1 MTGVRSNLTI
11 EDERVNAALT
21 HVAQAGGDTSALM
34 AEISGAMLFSVH
46 RRFETETAPNG
57 TPWAR
62 HAPRTAKARLKR
74 SRKNAAGT
82 QLGTPKILRDS
93 NRLYSSIISEASSD
107 EAAVGTN
114 LVYAAIHQAG
124 GTVTQYPQS
133 RMVRFRKVG
142 RQTRFAKK
150 AHKRAYDRPVTYGAR
165 TIVIPARPYLGFSDT
180 DQTEILAIT
189 EAHFEATISDVDRGH
204 AP

>member
-21 HVAQAGGDTSALM
+21 RVANAGGDTSALM
-34 AEISGAMLFSVH
+34 AEISGAMLFSVQ
-46 RRFETETAPNG
+46 RRFETETAPDG
-57 TPWAR
+57 TPWQR

-74 SRKNAAGT
+74 SRKNT
-82 QLGTPKILRDS
+82 PVTPKILRDS

-114 LVYAAIHQAG
+114 LIYAAIHQAG
-124 GTVTQYPQS
+124 GTVMQYPQS

-142 RQTRFAKK
+142 RKTRFAKK
-150 AHKRAYDRPVTYGAR
+150 AHKRAYDRPVTYGER

-180 DQTEILAIT
+180 DQTEILAIAG
-189 EAHFEATISDVDRGH
+189 AHFEAAISDVARGR

>member
-21 HVAQAGGDTSALM
+21 RVADAGGDTSTLM
-34 AEISGAMLFSVH
+34 AEISGAMLFSVQ
-46 RRFETETAPNG
+46 RRFETESAPDG

-74 SRKNAAGT
+74 SRKNAPV
-82 QLGTPKILRDS
+82 TPKILRDS

-114 LVYAAIHQAG
+114 LVYAAIHQEG

-150 AHKRAYDRPVTYGAR
+150 AHKRAYDRPVTYGER
-165 TIVIPARPYLGFSDT
+165 TIVIPARPYLGFSDS
-180 DQTEILAIT
+180 DQTEILAIA
-189 EAHFEATISDVDRGH
+189 EAHFEATINDVDRGH

>member
-1 MTGVRSNLTI
+1 MTGVRQSITI
-11 EDERVNAALT
+11 EDAEVNAVLT
-21 HVAQAGGDTSALM
+21 RVADAGGDTSALM
-34 AEISGAMLFSVH
+34 AEISGAMLFSVQ
-46 RRFETETAPNG
+46 RRFETERAPDG
-57 TPWAR
+57 TPWQR

-74 SRKNAAGT
+74 SRKNAPV
-82 QLGTPKILRDS
+82 TPKILRDS

-124 GTVTQYPQS
+124 RTVTQYPQS

-142 RQTRFAKK
+142 RQTRFARQ

-180 DQTEILAIT
+180 DQTEILAIA
-189 EAHFEATISDVDRGH
+189 EAHFEAAISDVDRG
-204 AP
+204 AAS